1 MSSELIGILG
11 IVVLLILLA
20 LKMWVG
26 AALAV
31 VGFVG
36 IWILKNFSVAMTILG
51 TAPFNNINSYSFT
64 VIPLF
69 TLMGCVIAET
79 TMGVDLYAAVRH
91 WLGRFR
97 GGLSSATVVACGI
110 LGAICGSAN
119 TGVMIMSRIAL
130 PEMEANNY
138 DESFA
143 CGSTA
148 AGAPLALLIPPSMGF
163 MMYGIIT
170 ENSIS
175 KLFMSGIGV
184 GVAQIILYCILIWFL
199 CRINPKFGPQGP
211 KATWKQRFKS
221 LLRVIPII
229 LLMILVLGGIYLG
242 WFTTTEAGAIGAFGA
257 IVISIIFRQCK
268 VKNLWKAFKD
278 TAVLIGMI
286 FFLLASTYI
295 FVQFMTMSHLPTM
308 LANFIMGLTVP
319 KWVLSLALIILYLV
333 LGMFLPEVPMLV
345 LTMPVLYPA
354 LTAIGYDPIWLG
366 CFVVKLMALGS
377 ISPPVGMT
385 VYTMSGVT
393 RKPVEKIFKG
403 VIPFIIMDVAILAL
417 MIIFPQLATYI
428 PNHMH

>member
-1 MSSELIGILG
+1 MSPELIGVLG

-26 AALAV
+26 AALAI

-36 IWILKNFSVAMTILG
+36 IIILKNFTVAMTVLG

-79 TMGVDLYAAVRH
+79 TMGIDLYAAVRH
-91 WLGRFR
+91 WLGHFR
-97 GGLSSATVVACGI
+97 GGLASATVVACGV
-110 LGAICGSAN
+110 LGAICGSSN

-130 PEMEANNY
+130 PEMEANKY

-184 GVAQIILYCILIWFL
+184 GVVQIILYIVLIWIL
-199 CRINPKFGPQGP
+199 CRIFPKYGPQGP

-221 LLRVIPII
+221 LLKVIPII
-229 LLMILVLGGIYLG
+229 LLMLLVLGGIYLG
-242 WFTTTEAGAIGAFGA
+242 WFTTTEAGAIGAFGS

-295 FVQFMTMSHLPTM
+295 FVQFMTMSHLPTL
-308 LANFIMGLTVP
+308 LANVIMGLTVP
-319 KWVLSLALIILYLV
+319 KWVLSVALILLYLI

-354 LTAIGYDPIWLG
+354 LTAIGFDPIWLG

-403 VIPFIIMDVAILAL
+403 VIPFIIMDVVILAL
-417 MIIFPQLATYI
+417 MIIFPQLATFI
-428 PNHMH
+428 PDHMH